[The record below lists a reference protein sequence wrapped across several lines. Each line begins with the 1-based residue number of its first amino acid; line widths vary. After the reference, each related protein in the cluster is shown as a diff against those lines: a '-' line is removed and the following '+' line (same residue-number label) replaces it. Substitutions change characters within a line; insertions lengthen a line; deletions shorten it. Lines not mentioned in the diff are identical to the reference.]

1 MKRDRAGV
9 GGVAIVCACALLASL
24 LELMFVSY
32 YVGSTVMPVS
42 LLFAVV
48 GNVAFP
54 RLARAFVDSLASM
67 AAPFVAWLL
76 PMFVLAAL
84 TRPEGD
90 VLVPGGGAVEK
101 VYYAVLGLGFVAGLA
116 TVMLTGAV
124 QRPPR

>member
-1 MKRDRAGV
+1 MRLNWAGV
-9 GGVAIVCACALLASL
+9 VLVSACSLLASV

-42 LLFAVV
+42 VLFAVA

-54 RLARAFVDSLASM
+54 RLARTFVDSLAAM
-67 AAPFVAWLL
+67 AAPFVAWLV
-76 PMFVLAAL
+76 PMFALAAV
-84 TRPEGD
+84 TRPAGD

-116 TVMLTGAV
+116 SVMLSIPA
-124 QRPPR
+124 QRPPL